1 MRHCL
6 LAAALLCASPAFAQT
21 QMIAKNGDNSVRII
35 DKPCVVASVLMHIP
49 ASERQAFRKA
59 EAKIEGQR
67 YFACWRLVGDKI
79 HLVYEDSDQGLLHVS
94 EFKPEEGV

>member
-1 MRHCL
+1 MRKL
-6 LAAALLCASPAFAQT
+6 LAAALLCASPAFSQ
-21 QMIAKNGDNSVRII
+21 QMIAKSGDNAVRIM

-49 ASERQAFRKA
+49 ASERPAFRKA

-79 HLVYEDSDQGLLHVS
+79 HLVYEDSDQGLIHVS
-94 EFKPEEGV
+94 EFKEEPGA

>member
-6 LAAALLCASPAFAQT
+6 LAAALLCAPAFAQT

-49 ASERQAFRKA
+49 ASERPAFRKA
-59 EAKIEGQR
+59 EAKIDGQR

-79 HLVYEDSDQGLLHVS
+79 HLVYEDSDQGLIHVS
-94 EFKPEEGV
+94 EFKEEPGA